1 MATNTLEMHKLQRVT
16 YIKTMKC
23 LIEGIAS
30 PFVSFH
36 ILFVQ
41 KQNKTNLGADNLKK
55 SNQTSLIMWFWVT
68 KWEKGSENAFTR
80 KLVKSMKKVL
90 GPRNIRETS
99 EKVEWAKSGQKWPKV
114 AILPLWQFQNLH
126 RFPSFTDRETS
137 AKHPRR
143 LNDPKIAKNSKN
155 GQIRSFAEN
164 TPNQT

>member
-55 SNQTSLIMWFWVT
+55 SNQTSLIM
-68 KWEKGSENAFTR
+68 
-80 KLVKSMKKVL
+80 
-90 GPRNIRETS
+90 
-99 EKVEWAKSGQKWPKV
+99 
-114 AILPLWQFQNLH
+114 
-126 RFPSFTDRETS
+126 SF
-137 AKHPRR
+137 
-143 LNDPKIAKNSKN
+143 
-155 GQIRSFAEN
+155 
-164 TPNQT
+164 